1 MSRPSIAF
9 MIALLVLIVGTACG
23 AVEFVSVAPTRQ
35 LPSTRTLVPTFTL
48 TPDWT
53 PTPTPTN
60 TFTPTPTPTV
70 TNTPLPT
77 DTVTPVPTGTP
88 QPTSTP
94 KPAVPTDTPIPEAPP
109 DTPTP
114 SVDFIVTKQ
123 DVLPVIVDG
132 GCNWRHNVYVTVVDV
147 NGEPVDGLI
156 VGDKFDNYAL
166 LAGSKGPGRVDFD
179 LWANSLELFV
189 KSGEDGTPYRSEM
202 TRRLSS
208 DAPEIS
214 DMIIG
219 GVCKDEA
226 ECQDKLAR
234 SSFCYGHYSYEVTFQ
249 RTW

>member
-1 MSRPSIAF
+1 MSRPSIVF
-9 MIALLVLIVGTACG
+9 MIAVLVLIVGTACG

-35 LPSTRTLVPTFTL
+35 LPSTRTLVPTFTF

-70 TNTPLPT
+70 TNTALPT
-77 DTVTPVPTGTP
+77 DTPAPTETPPPTATLR
-88 QPTSTP
+88 
-94 KPAVPTDTPIPEAPP
+94 PAVPTDTPTPELPT

-114 SVDFIVTKQ
+114 SVDFLVTKQ
-123 DVLPVIVDG
+123 DVMQVIIDG
-132 GCNWRHNVYVTVVDV
+132 GCNWRHNIFVTVVDI
-147 NGEPVDGLI
+147 NGEPLDGLI
-156 VGDKFDNYAL
+156 VADKFDNYAL
-166 LAGSKGPGRVDFD
+166 LTGSKGPGRADFD

-219 GVCKDEA
+219 GVCNKEA
-226 ECQDKLAR
+226 ECQAKLA
-234 SSFCYGHYSYEVTFQ
+234 SGSFCYGHYSYEVTFQ